1 MVNPYV
7 SVLARRA
14 VCGRTVSEA
23 LWLEETVGATRRLSM
38 DEIRAKN
45 GGEARMRMMVAYMRV
60 MERCSDSETEET
72 VHSSQVC

>member
-1 MVNPYV
+1 
-7 SVLARRA
+7 
-14 VCGRTVSEA
+14 
-23 LWLEETVGATRRLSM
+23 M